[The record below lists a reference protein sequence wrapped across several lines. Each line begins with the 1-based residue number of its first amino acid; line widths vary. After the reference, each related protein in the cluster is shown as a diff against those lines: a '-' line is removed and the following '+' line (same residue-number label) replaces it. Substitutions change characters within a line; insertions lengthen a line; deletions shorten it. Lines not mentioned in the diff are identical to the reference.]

1 MNLCIRATE
10 DKGLQSP
17 VSGHF
22 GSALSFMIVDSDTG
36 VCRTVSNGDAHHTH
50 GACQPLA
57 SLTGQ
62 GVDAVVVGG
71 IGAGALSK
79 LQAAGVRV
87 FLAEQPTV
95 EAVVAAFKAGTLTLA
110 TPESACAHHRQ
121 SQCHEETA

>member
-1 MNLCIRATE
+1 MNLCIPVTE
-10 DKGLQSP
+10 GKGLQSP

-22 GSALSFMIVDSDTG
+22 GSAPSFVIVDSDTG
-36 VCRTVSNGDAHHTH
+36 VCRTVSNIDARHSR

-57 SLTGQ
+57 SLTGE

-79 LQAAGVRV
+79 LQAAGVSV

-95 EAVVAAFKAGTLTLA
+95 EAVVAAFKTGILQLA
-110 TPESACAHHRQ
+110 TPEGSCAHHRH
-121 SQCHEETA
+121 SQCCEETA

>member
-1 MNLCIRATE
+1 MNLCIPVTE

-22 GSALSFMIVDSDTG
+22 GPAPLFAIVNPDMG
-36 VCRTVSNGDAHHTH
+36 VCRTISNRDSHHSH

-57 SLTGQ
+57 SLAGE
-62 GVDAVVVGG
+62 GVDAVVVDG

-95 EAVVAAFKAGTLTLA
+95 EAVVAAFKTGTLQLA
-110 TPESACAHHRQ
+110 TPEGACAHHRH
-121 SQCHEETA
+121 SQCCEETA

>member
-1 MNLCIRATE
+1 MNLCIPVTE

-22 GSALSFMIVDSDTG
+22 GSAPLFAIVNPDMG
-36 VCRTVSNGDAHHTH
+36 VCRTISNRDSHHSH

-57 SLTGQ
+57 SLAGE

-79 LQAAGVRV
+79 LQAAGISV
-87 FLAEQPTV
+87 FLSEQPTV
-95 EAVVAAFKAGTLTLA
+95 EAVVAAFKTGTLQLA
-110 TPESACAHHRQ
+110 TPEGACAHHRH
-121 SQCHEETA
+121 SQCCEETA

>member
-1 MNLCIRATE
+1 MNLCIPVTE

-22 GSALSFMIVDSDTG
+22 GSAPSFLIVDSDTG
-36 VCRTVSNGDAHHTH
+36 VCRTVSNRDAHHSH

-57 SLTGQ
+57 SLAGER
-62 GVDAVVVGG
+62 VDAVVVGG

-95 EAVVAAFKAGTLTLA
+95 EAVVAAFKTGTLQLA
-110 TPESACAHHRQ
+110 TPEGACAHHRH
-121 SQCHEETA
+121 SQCCEETA

>member
-1 MNLCIRATE
+1 MNLCIPVTD

-22 GSALSFMIVDSDTG
+22 GSAPSFMIVDSDTG
-36 VCRTVSNGDAHHTH
+36 VCRTVSNGDAHHSH

-79 LQAAGVRV
+79 LQAVGVRV
-87 FLAEQPTV
+87 FLSVQPTV
-95 EAVVAAFKAGTLTLA
+95 EAVVAAYKAGTLPLA
-110 TPESACAHHRQ
+110 TPATACAHHRHD
-121 SQCHEETA
+121 SCHQETA